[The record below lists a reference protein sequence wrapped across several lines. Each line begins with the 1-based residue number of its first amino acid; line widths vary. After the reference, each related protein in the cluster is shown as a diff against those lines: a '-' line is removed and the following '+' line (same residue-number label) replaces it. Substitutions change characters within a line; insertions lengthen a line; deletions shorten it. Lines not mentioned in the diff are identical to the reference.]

1 MSTKTLTM
9 LAVGDIY
16 LHSPPP
22 AEPLFNK
29 VAPVLRSADVT
40 VGHVKCMFTSRG
52 INTFP
57 DMGLARVGERIDTPG
72 GDPRN
77 MSTLHDAGF
86 DVMALANCH
95 TWDAGDPGIEDTVAG
110 LRGLSIAT
118 CGAGM
123 NIEEASRPA
132 IVERSGTRIGFLAYN
147 CTGPMGSWALPQKAG
162 CAYLHILAAYELDL
176 PIIGGYPTTYTFA
189 EPKRMQAMV
198 NDIKKLRPLCDVL
211 VVFLSKGLG
220 FLPARLAMYEQQ
232 VSYAAIQ
239 SGADLVLASH
249 AHILKGIEQ
258 YNGKWIF
265 HGLGNFVINI
275 APSSGTDVTQMR
287 QFVKA
292 HGGPFFFERGGK
304 ETPFPYTPEQELT
317 IIAKCSISGGRIV
330 RVGYLPCL
338 AGQNRQPEILKNDEK
353 GQQVFEYMN
362 NITRGAELNAR
373 FEWEGDEV
381 VIHAD

>member
-1 MSTKTLTM
+1 MSKKTLTM

-16 LHSPPP
+16 LHGQPP
-22 AEPLFNK
+22 AEPLFAK
-29 VAPVLRSADVT
+29 VAPVMRSADIS
-40 VGHVKCMFTSRG
+40 VGHIKCMFTSRG

-57 DMGLARVGERIDTPG
+57 DMGLARVGERMETPG

-77 MSTLHDAGF
+77 MSALKDAGF
-86 DVMALANCH
+86 DVLTLANCH
-95 TWDAGDPGIEDTVAG
+95 TWDAGDPGIEDTIAG
-110 LRGLSIAT
+110 LRGLGIAT

-123 NIEEASRPA
+123 NIDEASRPA
-132 IVERSGTRIGFLAYN
+132 IIERDGTRIGFLAYN

-176 PIIGGYPTTYTFA
+176 PVIGGYPTTYTFA
-189 EPKRMQAMV
+189 EPKRLQAMV
-198 NDIKKLRPLCDVL
+198 NDINVLRPLCDVL

-239 SGADLVLASH
+239 AGADLVLASH

-265 HGLGNFVINI
+265 HGLGNFVINTPP
-275 APSSGTDVTQMR
+275 ASEQGDAQTR
-287 QFVKA
+287 QFIKA
-292 HGGPFFFERGGK
+292 HGGPFFFEPGGK

-317 IIAKCSISGGRIV
+317 VIAKCSIKDGRITQ
-330 RVGYLPCL
+330 VGYLPCL
-338 AGQNRQPEILKNDEK
+338 AGQNQPPEIFKHDKK
-353 GQQVFEYMN
+353 GEQVFEYMN
-362 NITRGAELNAR
+362 NITKGAELNAR
-373 FEWEGDEV
+373 FKWQGDEV
-381 VIHAD
+381 VALQ